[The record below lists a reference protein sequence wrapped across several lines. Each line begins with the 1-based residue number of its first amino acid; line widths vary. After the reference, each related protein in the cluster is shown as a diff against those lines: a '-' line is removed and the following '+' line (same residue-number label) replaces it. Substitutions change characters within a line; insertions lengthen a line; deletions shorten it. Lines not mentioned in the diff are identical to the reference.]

1 MTSTAPALD
10 TRPSVLPPR
19 ATSDG
24 TLRRVQETALA
35 LFAERGYHGVSMRD
49 LAAAVGMRASS
60 LYVHVAS
67 KEDLLLQ
74 LILLG
79 HEEHRDGMRTA
90 VLDADGGGSATGQLA
105 AATRAHVRMH
115 AAYPT
120 LALVANNELRSLGPE
135 AQRTVH
141 AVRGDAEGMLRD
153 IIERGVRLGEFD
165 CPDPWLAM
173 AAIGAIGIRVA
184 SWYVAGES
192 PYSVEQVCDRYAE
205 FALRIA
211 GAELRGGRRATQ

>member
-1 MTSTAPALD
+1 MTSTSLPLD
-10 TRPSVLPPR
+10 TATSLLPPR

-24 TLRRVQETALA
+24 TLRRVQETALV

-79 HEEHRDGMRTA
+79 HEEHRDGMRAA
-90 VLDADGGGSATGQLA
+90 VLDAGGRGSAAEQLA

-120 LALVANNELRSLGPE
+120 LAKVANNELRSLGQE
-135 AQRTVH
+135 AQRTVQ

-153 IIERGVRLGEFD
+153 IIERGVRRGEFD

-184 SWYVAGES
+184 SWYDADES
-192 PYSVEQVCDRYAE
+192 PYAVEQVCDRYAE

-211 GAELRGGRRATQ
+211 GA